1 MKKSTSKPKAST
13 KASVSTGTSTGKPQP
28 MPLPQSPK
36 ELAKLKLVRLSGDE
50 SLAARLVKAGLI
62 SFRRLAVI
70 PRETL
75 LNRLGDRLTKSEQR
89 TLYTT
94 QRNAQRMAVYV
105 ADQATDK
112 ALALSPNAMWL
123 FNIGG
128 KKPGRNEFPCHCGC
142 CDSIFSL
149 KAYLFDLLDLLQH
162 YWDIDVGVVETLLQ
176 RSFSALHLFDPRTLV
191 LSKSELTC
199 EALNAPLPQARI
211 AVEVLEAYLG
221 RSGTALPTNDAT
233 HKEKF
238 LDRLLRLIT
247 PQEVQI
253 QIFAHS
259 PAAASLTVADVE
271 AQMNLLTTDLPGDD
285 ERTRSRRA
293 MLRHRLQPF
302 AQALAAWKAKLNTL
316 VLNLAGIDEA
326 VSLLSDY
333 SQNFTGFAP
342 NTLLTTLPEDA
353 SDDQK
358 RILEVTQKFEQGR
371 DATMRQWLVDYRDTL
386 HRATGKK
393 LETLEA
399 SLFISLSSGACRTT
413 TRMQELVTSV
423 QQIVEN
429 IRSGEMATVDR
440 PDLPSGVMSSL
451 RATGTLPL
459 AETAWERLRDYETWL
474 GYMYGWV
481 YPENVLNP
489 ILVATETPPSESNIA
504 EVAGV
509 LLDSS
514 VNPRAIEQGYF
525 DLLFPDTSVIASQTP
540 GAALFPFRWNTDSL
554 SDWVQRLNTLWTAVG
569 STVEVSRFAKNL
581 LFPLLAGSQ
590 LNRSQQFAVA
600 HEWYRL
606 LYDPDTGRSS
616 DIFDSFTGEVTN
628 ERSGTRWLNN
638 PFDPVSIANRR
649 QGVWLRYTILA
660 MVRNLIDWADDDF
673 ARGLPDTYQRAEER
687 YELARKVL
695 GAQELESECETIT
708 LDIFRAIGKGLG
720 MTTREASRYAAPL
733 LQLRSIATL
742 KTTAKSIEKALQGK
756 RSITQKRASV
766 SRVIANARNLDRREH
781 PPRSLKTDWAG
792 GFKEAFALENASFFQ
807 PGPGGLAGTSPAL
820 GPALVGPI
828 DEPPVF
834 SLPTKPPFAPITV
847 SFCVPL
853 NPVVNLLRRQID
865 NQLSKLQ
872 HCLDFVGE
880 PQIPRVYGCDTYDA
894 TTGLINRPTTALNQL
909 SYAIDQPRYRYA
921 FLVEKSRQY
930 VDVAQR
936 MGSLL
941 LQAVQNRDNEAFQ
954 QLRAEHAIEVAGAT
968 VELRRLGQIEA
979 SHGVEIAELQSD
991 RADSQVEF
999 WDRRAGGDIDDVWDS
1014 LSDAEMAGMI
1024 LSGVGTA
1031 LSVAA
1036 VLPGA
1041 AMAGIGAGIA
1051 AAGLVISAS
1060 GAGAPVGV
1068 PAALAGLVVG
1078 AGGLEAALI
1087 AGGAGAASSASTTA
1101 LTYASFERR
1110 FEDWKNQFNLAKFD
1124 AQIAALQV
1132 TLANDRVAIADQE
1145 MVIAQLQLS
1154 HAREELRFL
1163 QTKTTNVVFYD
1174 WMIRVLSRD
1183 YRTLMQIAACVA
1195 RMAQRA
1201 LEFERQE
1208 SVRIIL
1214 GDYWN
1219 VAADVI
1225 ESRNLTERQ
1234 RSLGL
1239 LGAERLLTDL
1249 TKLDAFRLAT
1259 ERRRQQISKT
1269 ISLARLT
1276 PIELVEFRRS
1286 GNITFNTL
1294 MEWFDDDFQGH
1305 YLRLIKSVK
1314 VTVLAIVP
1322 PIDGI
1327 HAMLQNTGESSV
1339 VVTEDAGLSFTKKRA
1354 LRNFGERISLDAPF
1368 NESGLF
1374 VLNYEDP
1381 MLLPFEGLGVE
1392 TQWTLELPLANNR
1405 FHFDTIADVLLTIDY
1420 TAEHSLV
1427 YEKALREARRGVAVH
1442 EDTTVPLRLQFP
1454 DAWYHLKNQRKDPAT
1469 GNFLPFSFKFHLPRT
1484 AFAPNLLDPITVA
1497 HLTLL
1502 VSGDLTAA
1510 EQGLVADGITISHTG
1525 TTLKTLHKGLVPRP
1539 APAGSPAGTPG
1550 TAGDPNS
1557 AFGYPV
1563 FGLNS
1568 LLLSTRGNSANG
1580 LQANPQIGTATP
1592 DEWTIDFPAAVFPA
1606 VVDKIWDILLI
1617 ITVQGRRA

>member
-1 MKKSTSKPKAST
+1 M
-13 KASVSTGTSTGKPQP
+13 
-28 MPLPQSPK
+28 
-36 ELAKLKLVRLSGDE
+36 
-50 SLAARLVKAGLI
+50 
-62 SFRRLAVI
+62 
-70 PRETL
+70 
-75 LNRLGDRLTKSEQR
+75 
-89 TLYTT
+89 
-94 QRNAQRMAVYV
+94 
-105 ADQATDK
+105 
-112 ALALSPNAMWL
+112 
-123 FNIGG
+123 
-128 KKPGRNEFPCHCGC
+128 
-142 CDSIFSL
+142 
-149 KAYLFDLLDLLQH
+149 
-162 YWDIDVGVVETLLQ
+162 
-176 RSFSALHLFDPRTLV
+176 
-191 LSKSELTC
+191 
-199 EALNAPLPQARI
+199 
-211 AVEVLEAYLG
+211 
-221 RSGTALPTNDAT
+221 
-233 HKEKF
+233 
-238 LDRLLRLIT
+238 
-247 PQEVQI
+247 
-253 QIFAHS
+253 
-259 PAAASLTVADVE
+259 
-271 AQMNLLTTDLPGDD
+271 
-285 ERTRSRRA
+285 
-293 MLRHRLQPF
+293 
-302 AQALAAWKAKLNTL
+302 
-316 VLNLAGIDEA
+316 
-326 VSLLSDY
+326 
-333 SQNFTGFAP
+333 
-342 NTLLTTLPEDA
+342 
-353 SDDQK
+353 
-358 RILEVTQKFEQGR
+358 
-371 DATMRQWLVDYRDTL
+371 
-386 HRATGKK
+386 
-393 LETLEA
+393 
-399 SLFISLSSGACRTT
+399 
-413 TRMQELVTSV
+413 
-423 QQIVEN
+423 
-429 IRSGEMATVDR
+429 
-440 PDLPSGVMSSL
+440 
-451 RATGTLPL
+451 
-459 AETAWERLRDYETWL
+459 
-474 GYMYGWV
+474 
-481 YPENVLNP
+481 
-489 ILVATETPPSESNIA
+489 
-504 EVAGV
+504 
-509 LLDSS
+509 
-514 VNPRAIEQGYF
+514 
-525 DLLFPDTSVIASQTP
+525 
-540 GAALFPFRWNTDSL
+540 
-554 SDWVQRLNTLWTAVG
+554 
-569 STVEVSRFAKNL
+569 
-581 LFPLLAGSQ
+581 
-590 LNRSQQFAVA
+590 
-600 HEWYRL
+600 
-606 LYDPDTGRSS
+606 
-616 DIFDSFTGEVTN
+616 
-628 ERSGTRWLNN
+628 
-638 PFDPVSIANRR
+638 
-649 QGVWLRYTILA
+649 
-660 MVRNLIDWADDDF
+660 
-673 ARGLPDTYQRAEER
+673 
-687 YELARKVL
+687 
-695 GAQELESECETIT
+695 
-708 LDIFRAIGKGLG
+708 
-720 MTTREASRYAAPL
+720 
-733 LQLRSIATL
+733 
-742 KTTAKSIEKALQGK
+742 
-756 RSITQKRASV
+756 
-766 SRVIANARNLDRREH
+766 
-781 PPRSLKTDWAG
+781 
-792 GFKEAFALENASFFQ
+792 
-807 PGPGGLAGTSPAL
+807 
-820 GPALVGPI
+820 
-828 DEPPVF
+828 
-834 SLPTKPPFAPITV
+834 
-847 SFCVPL
+847 
-853 NPVVNLLRRQID
+853 
-865 NQLSKLQ
+865 
-872 HCLDFVGE
+872 
-880 PQIPRVYGCDTYDA
+880 
-894 TTGLINRPTTALNQL
+894 
-909 SYAIDQPRYRYA
+909 
-921 FLVEKSRQY
+921 
-930 VDVAQR
+930 
-936 MGSLL
+936 
-941 LQAVQNRDNEAFQ
+941 
-954 QLRAEHAIEVAGAT
+954 
-968 VELRRLGQIEA
+968 
-979 SHGVEIAELQSD
+979 
-991 RADSQVEF
+991 
-999 WDRRAGGDIDDVWDS
+999 
-1014 LSDAEMAGMI
+1014 
-1024 LSGVGTA
+1024 
-1031 LSVAA
+1031 
-1036 VLPGA
+1036 
-1041 AMAGIGAGIA
+1041 
-1051 AAGLVISAS
+1051 
-1060 GAGAPVGV
+1060 
-1068 PAALAGLVVG
+1068 
-1078 AGGLEAALI
+1078 I